1 LEGGIVESQ
10 SEVSAPKPHDEAFKK
25 LMQEFFFE
33 FLELFFP
40 QLYEQLDR
48 GQSNFLMQELLVDV
62 VGGKRKTL
70 DLLVD
75 TKRVGGDVNVLVH
88 LEPQSTHQ
96 NDFATRMLVYYG
108 RLYELFRLKHQ
119 AIIPIAVFT
128 HSQQQ
133 DEPDTIEMGL
143 PEIDILRFRFLKL
156 QLRQHDWH
164 KYVDSDNPVAAATL
178 AQMDVKPADR
188 RELRKHFLLM
198 MIRLKRKYNEA
209 QLALISSYAD
219 LYYEPTQEEDEQLL
233 REIATDK
240 PEEGAILMEL
250 MPAWKRWGYEEGIEK
265 GIVEGIEKG
274 IEKGLETGK
283 RAIALNLLTKGMS
296 IPEVSEVTQLNE
308 EVVQEL
314 QKTLKQ

>member
-1 LEGGIVESQ
+1 
-10 SEVSAPKPHDEAFKK
+10 
-25 LMQEFFFE
+25 
-33 FLELFFP
+33 
-40 QLYEQLDR
+40 
-48 GQSNFLMQELLVDV
+48 
-62 VGGKRKTL
+62 
-70 DLLVD
+70 
-75 TKRVGGDVNVLVH
+75 
-88 LEPQSTHQ
+88 
-96 NDFATRMLVYYG
+96 MLVYYG

-156 QLRQHDWH
+156 QLRQHDWR
-164 KYVDSDNPVAAATL
+164 KYVDLDNPVAAATMT
-178 AQMDVKPADR
+178 QMDVKPADR
-188 RELRKHFLLM
+188 RELRKHFLQL

-219 LYYEPTQEEDEQLL
+219 LYYEPEQEEDKQLL

-250 MPAWKRWGYEEGIEK
+250 MPAWKRWGYEEGMEK

-274 IEKGLETGK
+274 IEKGIERGIEKGIERGLETGK

-314 QKTLKQ
+314 QKSLKQ

>member
-1 LEGGIVESQ
+1 MF
-10 SEVSAPKPHDEAFKK
+10 DEAFKK

-40 QLYEQLDR
+40 QFMYEQLDR
-48 GQSNFLMQELLVDV
+48 GQANFLMQELLVDV

-70 DLLVD
+70 DLLVV
-75 TKRVGGDVNVLVH
+75 TKRVGSDVNVLVH

-108 RLYELFRLKHQ
+108 RLYELFRKKHK
-119 AIIPIAVFT
+119 AIIPISVFT
-128 HSQQQ
+128 HSQLQ
-133 DEPDTIEMGL
+133 DEPDMIEIGL

-156 QLRQHDWH
+156 QLRQHDWRN
-164 KYVDSDNPVAAATL
+164 YVDSDNPVAVAVL
-178 AQMDVKPADR
+178 AQMQLKPADR

-198 MIRLKRKYNEA
+198 MIRLKRNYNEG

-250 MPAWKRWGYEEGIEK
+250 MPAWKRWGYEEGIEQ
-265 GIVEGIEKG
+265 GREEMQEK
-274 IEKGLETGK
+274 
-283 RAIALNLLTKGMS
+283 IAKELLAEGMS
-296 IPEVSEVTQLNE
+296 AEKVAIITGLPWDH
-308 EVVQEL
+308 VQRL
-314 QKTLKQ
+314 GDNKKH